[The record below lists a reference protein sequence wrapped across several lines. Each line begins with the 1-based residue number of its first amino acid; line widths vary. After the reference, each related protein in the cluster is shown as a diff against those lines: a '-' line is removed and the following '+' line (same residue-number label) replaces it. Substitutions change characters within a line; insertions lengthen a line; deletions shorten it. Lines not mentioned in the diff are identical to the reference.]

1 MCAGIVLLALIAR
14 ELTVQT
20 SNTGVRLLLLVV
32 IAAVAGLVLAAGLVY
47 SRRSPS
53 PYIGRIA
60 DIVDVLAI
68 MALVPL
74 ACAVAGVFHTIQG
87 LFASVGG

>member
-1 MCAGIVLLALIAR
+1 
-14 ELTVQT
+14 
-20 SNTGVRLLLLVV
+20 
-32 IAAVAGLVLAAGLVY
+32 
-47 SRRSPS
+47 
-53 PYIGRIA
+53 
-60 DIVDVLAI
+60 VLAI